1 MIFNDNDLVLTTSS
15 LGAEVRVNF
24 GKSRKCWHKIYKDI
38 KKTDKIEWTLHTKVD
53 ELREKISRMMQ
64 DLDLL
69 KIEPQNIISK
79 ISSLYHNPERLKVL
93 YEVSMDT
100 YPVLGIHV
108 MSEKK
113 YDDDMNVLNLTYRF
127 RSLHDKPNEKS
138 MVYNA
143 IKEIESQWGRIEI
156 PIKERNSNGYWR
168 SW

>member
-38 KKTDKIEWTLHTKVD
+38 KETDKIEWTLHTKVD
-53 ELREKISRMMQ
+53 KLREGISNRMRNI
-64 DLDLL
+64 DLL
-69 KIEPQNIISK
+69 HITPQDILPK
-79 ISSLYHNPERLKVL
+79 LTALFHNPELLKVL

-113 YDDDMNVLNLTYRF
+113 YGDDMNVLNLTYRF

-138 MVYNA
+138 MVYNV

-156 PIKERNSNGYWR
+156 PIKERNNTGYWR